1 MFELDPNTLLT
12 NNLHCM
18 KYRSRNAAATLAG
31 LCFVLFCF
39 SYGHAG
45 KVSKRGT
52 ATESQRKV
60 ADNLLGEWRVKC
72 GTKIYK
78 NGELLKSS
86 QDQNESVVVIES
98 DPDGSYELRK
108 FPAGFGEGFP
118 RLRKVSANQ
127 YAGDDT
133 IRGITTSVL
142 QTVDLADQGITIKQ
156 SVIDAPSK
164 QPQADITCTGTRLE
178 SALRFP
184 ATNSA
189 GEICQP
195 ATKPVSLPKRKLTV
209 QYKAVRPF
217 SDGLAAVATARDGGS
232 LKWGFIDETGRI
244 VIPMRYDIVTS
255 FYGGLAAAGKFYGKG
270 QNLKWTVVEKLGPQV
285 TAHVNYDAVKIL
297 GEGFAALGYAVPDP
311 PGVRWNLINRENTT
325 IFHGF
330 DEIGC
335 FVGGRARASYTE
347 NNVVRKGY
355 VNKVGDFFSDK

>member
-1 MFELDPNTLLT
+1 MR
-12 NNLHCM
+12 
-18 KYRSRNAAATLAG
+18 YRSRNAAATLAG
-31 LCFVLFCF
+31 LCLVFFCF
-39 SYGHAG
+39 SYGQAG
-45 KVSKRGT
+45 KASKRGT
-52 ATESQRKV
+52 ATESPRKV
-60 ADNLLGEWRVKC
+60 ADNLLGEWRVNC

-78 NGELLKSS
+78 NGELLRSS

-98 DPDGSYELRK
+98 DADGSYQLRK
-108 FPAGFGEGFP
+108 FPVGFGEGFP

-142 QTVDLADQGITIKQ
+142 QTVELADQRITIRQ
-156 SVIDAPSK
+156 SVINAPNK
-164 QPQADITCTGTRLE
+164 QPQADIACTGSRLQ

-184 ATNSA
+184 VTNSA

-195 ATKPVSLPKRKLTV
+195 AIQPGPLPDRKLTRR
-209 QYKAVRPF
+209 YKSVRPF
-217 SDGLAAVATARDGGS
+217 ADGLAAVAIICNRGS

-255 FYGGLAAAGKFYGKG
+255 FYGGLAAAGKFYGRG

-297 GEGFAALGYAVPDP
+297 GEGFAAVGYAVPDR
-311 PGVRWNLINRENTT
+311 PGIRWNLINRENTT

-330 DEIGC
+330 DDIGC
-335 FVGGRARASYTE
+335 FLDGRARASYTE
-347 NNVVRKGY
+347 GNVVRNGY
-355 VNKVGDFFSDK
+355 VNKVGDFFAEK